1 LAARGGGGT
10 SDHGVL
16 ALLEVRM
23 YGARSEAQL
32 LPKRELVFLPI
43 CMFVKCLFEKKK
55 LVNASGRCNLQRVDG
70 YLGNICFVRLATA
83 GSQSEATP
91 GSV

>member
-1 LAARGGGGT
+1 MAARGGGGT

-32 LPKRELVFLPI
+32 LPKRELVLLPV
-43 CMFVKCLFEKKK
+43 CMF
-55 LVNASGRCNLQRVDG
+55 VNASGRCNLQRVDG
-70 YLGNICFVRLATA
+70 YPGIIFVL
-83 GSQSEATP
+83 
-91 GSV
+91 